1 MTDITIEAV
10 LYEDCEDCGNS
21 VPESSIQDTGYR
33 GLCHN
38 CYNRYM
44 FTCDYCGDEFDVLYE
59 ARYYVGAYDSY
70 CESCTENHAYYCEP
84 CDEYHTD
91 GPCDSGY
98 LSGLEDYSYK
108 PVPYFH
114 GGSASWLYFG
124 AEIEMESKAG
134 NGQIALDNFR
144 NEFDRDEFYYKSDG
158 SIYSNDG
165 FEMVSHPRTLDSW
178 QALLPRLQ
186 DTMQRARSLGMRSW
200 NTDTCGI
207 HIHIDSR
214 AFGGSSAHL
223 YRFTQFIYRNPAEMQ
238 RLAGR
243 GSVHYAEFMGD
254 HSRRVTL
261 PRDIKDRK
269 RYGGAGDRYL
279 AVNLQNRKTVEVRM
293 FRGSLKPERLIA
305 NIELLHA
312 LVSYTR
318 DMTTQQAFAG
328 GMKFDVFAHYALMQR
343 DTYPH
348 LAALIADKFDMASA

>member
-1 MTDITIEAV
+1 MTDTTIAPPTV
-10 LYEDCEDCGNS
+10 ACDYCGGS
-21 VPESSIQDTGYR
+21 FEESSLMDTGYR
-33 GLCHN
+33 QLCDDCYGHN
-38 CYNRYM
+38 VWG
-44 FTCDYCGDEFDVLYE
+44 CDYCGDYFDDVHE
-59 ARYYVGAYDSY
+59 IGYDVDGCYTYCDSCADRHASY
-70 CESCTENHAYYCEP
+70 CESC
-84 CDEYHTD
+84 DSYHTD

-108 PVPYFH
+108 PAPYFH

-124 AEIEMESKAG
+124 AEIEMESR
-134 NGQIALDNFR
+134 NGGGQEALDHFM

-158 SIYSNDG
+158 SLMSDDS

-186 DTMQRARSLGMRSW
+186 DTMQRARNLGMRSW

-223 YRFTQFIYRNPAEMQ
+223 YRFTQFIYRNPAEMH

-254 HSRRVTL
+254 YSRRVTL

-305 NIELLHA
+305 NIEFLHA

>member
-1 MTDITIEAV
+1 MTDTTIAPPTV
-10 LYEDCEDCGNS
+10 ACDYCGGS
-21 VPESSIQDTGYR
+21 SDESSLNDTGYR
-33 GLCHN
+33 QLCDD
-38 CYNRYM
+38 CYANNTW
-44 FTCDYCGDEFDVLYE
+44 TCDYCGDCLDDYE
-59 ARYYVGAYDSY
+59 SRYSVDNYDCY
-70 CESCTENHAYYCEP
+70 CESCVDNYASYCEP
-84 CDEYHTD
+84 CDSYHSD
-91 GPCDSGY
+91 GPCSAN

-108 PVPYFH
+108 PVPYFY
-114 GGSASWLYFG
+114 GGDARSWLYFG
-124 AEIEMESKAG
+124 AEIEMESR
-134 NGQIALDNFR
+134 NGDGQEALDYFMSK
-144 NEFDRDEFYYKSDG
+144 FDRDEFYYKSDG
-158 SIYSNDG
+158 SLYSQDG

-178 QALLPRLQ
+178 QDLLPRLQ
-186 DTMQRARSLGMRSW
+186 DTMQRARDLGMRSW

-254 HSRRVTL
+254 YSRRVTL